1 MQLNGWQ
8 RVGIVLS
15 VLWIVVIAIIALSEY
30 AGWVRLG
37 EFTFRYEVMT
47 LKTGARFVDD
57 LGLLYEPSFKVFYFA
72 TALLLPVLIGW
83 ITVYLLAWAI
93 RWVHRG
99 FKRK

>member
-8 RVGIVLS
+8 RLGIVLS
-15 VLWIVVIAIIALSEY
+15 ALWMLFIAIIALFEY
-30 AGWVRLG
+30 GGWLRLG
-37 EFTFRYEVMT
+37 EFTFIYEVST
-47 LKTGARFVDD
+47 LETGARFVHD
-57 LGLLYEPSFKVFYFA
+57 LGLLYEPSFKVSYFA

-83 ITVYLLAWAI
+83 ITVYLLAWGI